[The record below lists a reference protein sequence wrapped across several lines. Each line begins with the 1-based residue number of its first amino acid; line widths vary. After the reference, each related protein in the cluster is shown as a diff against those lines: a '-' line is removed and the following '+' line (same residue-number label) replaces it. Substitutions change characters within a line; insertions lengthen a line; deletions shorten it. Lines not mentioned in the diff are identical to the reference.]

1 MATLKKSSSD
11 KSTADKAIKET
22 SSVLKR
28 ALITEKAAN
37 GSQYSIY
44 LFDVAVGATKSE
56 IAKAFKAQYKK
67 TPVKVNTVNV
77 PRKSY
82 FRRGRL
88 GFGPFSKKAYIF
100 LPKGVMIDIV

>member
-1 MATLKKSSSD
+1 MATKKTTIE
-11 KSTADKAIKET
+11 KTAKVIP
-22 SSVLKR
+22 SVLKR

-88 GFGPFSKKAYIF
+88 GFGPNTKKAYVF
-100 LPKGVMIDIV
+100 LPKGTTIDIV